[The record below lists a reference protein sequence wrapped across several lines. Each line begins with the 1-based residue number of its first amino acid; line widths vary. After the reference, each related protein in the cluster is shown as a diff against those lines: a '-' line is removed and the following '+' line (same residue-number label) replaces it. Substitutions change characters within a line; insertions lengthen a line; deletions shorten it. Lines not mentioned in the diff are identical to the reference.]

1 METLTLEEALEL
13 FKLPRTV
20 GAFEGGD
27 VVIGTGRFGPYILH
41 KKKYISLPKTYD
53 PMTITLDETVALI
66 NEKRQQEEKRHLKT
80 FQEDSKLEVI
90 DGRYGPYLA
99 YDGKNY
105 RLPKNMHQRAAEL
118 SYEDCMAIIDKQK
131 K

>member
-1 METLTLEEALEL
+1 
-13 FKLPRTV
+13 
-20 GAFEGGD
+20 
-27 VVIGTGRFGPYILH
+27 
-41 KKKYISLPKTYD
+41 
-53 PMTITLDETVALI
+53 MTITLDETVALI

-118 SYEDCMAIIDKQK
+118 SFEDCMAIIDKQK